1 MVQGQPNPRNGEA
14 KINTLQHTEDE
25 DRRGFSENNPSFR
38 EHLAHDYII
47 VTMSYIFLLFGT
59 FMELYTLKL

>member
-47 VTMSYIFLLFGT
+47 VTMS
-59 FMELYTLKL
+59 